1 MFGNPNKEMPPSG
14 AGVRKIMKSAISGT
28 SPALDGK
35 VAVVFGTSVGIGAA
49 TAQILAGA
57 GAKVVAAS
65 RNIAA
70 LDELVKAIRAS
81 GGTALAAEVDVQ
93 NFAQV
98 QAAVDLAVSEWGGLD
113 ILVNNAG
120 INVAPHPIDEVSE
133 EDYDR
138 VLNVNL
144 KGVWNGMRAGVP
156 AIRKRKGGSV
166 INVSSVGGLVGAP
179 GIAPY
184 CASKHAVIGL
194 SKSAALDLAPAGI
207 RVNVVAPGAVD
218 TAIFNDWQ
226 KDDKAREQ
234 FIALHPLGR
243 VGQPRE
249 IGEAIAWLASDGA
262 AYITGA
268 VLPIDGGYIIP

>member
-1 MFGNPNKEMPPSG
+1 M
-14 AGVRKIMKSAISGT
+14 GVRKIMKSAISGT

-35 VAVVFGTSVGIGAA
+35 VAIVFGASVGIGAA

-57 GAKVVAAS
+57 GAKVVVAS
-65 RNIAA
+65 RNVGS
-70 LDELVKAIRAS
+70 LNELVETIRAS
-81 GGTALAAEVDVQ
+81 GGAALAASVDVQ
-93 NFAQV
+93 NYEQV
-98 QAAVDLAVSEWGGLD
+98 QAAVDLAVTEWGGLD

-120 INVAPHPIDEVSE
+120 INVAPHPVDQVPEA
-133 EDYDR
+133 DYDF
-138 VLNVNL
+138 VLGVNL

-156 AIRKRKGGSV
+156 ALRKRKGGSV

-194 SKSAALDLAPAGI
+194 SKSAALDLAPVGI

-226 KDDKAREQ
+226 KDPAARDQ

-249 IGEAIAWLASDGA
+249 IGEVIAWLASDGA
-262 AYITGA
+262 SYITGA
-268 VLPIDGGYIIP
+268 VLPIDGGYIVP